1 MAAKFPTDRFDQV
14 PDDLD
19 RIGAHR
25 APRPKGY
32 GWVWVAWCAVAVAV
46 IVGLGALGIFAI
58 NGTLNVKLPF
68 GGGSPSATP
77 TATPTPTP
85 TITPAVNPALNLIVL
100 NGTDKAGLAADAT
113 TTLKAAGWQQITP
126 ANASSTDVKKT
137 TVYYGDPKNQAA
149 ALAVSQ
155 ELAGAPIQETQ
166 DFAASGADITI
177 VLGLDYVPTHQ

>member
-14 PDDLD
+14 PDDLE

-25 APRPKGY
+25 APRPRGY
-32 GWVWVAWCAVAVAV
+32 GWIWVAWCAGAVIV

-68 GGGSPSATP
+68 AAGSPSATR

-85 TITPAVNPALNLIVL
+85 TITPAVNPALTLIVL
-100 NGTDKAGLAADAT
+100 NGTAKAGLAADAT
-113 TTLKAAGWQQITP
+113 TTLKAAGWQNITP

-137 TVYYGDPKNQAA
+137 TVYYGDPKNVSA

-166 DFAASGADITI
+166 DFVATGADITV
-177 VLGLDYVPTHQ
+177 VLGADYAPTHQ